1 MHTITVSHIESLK
14 SFGFLFLYFIS
25 LLFLERTR
33 KCKLKKAKKNIKVTH
48 FLIKSFT
55 VKERY
60 AFHKQHTS
68 DGSGFLVKAWRQVSS
83 CNHKKQL
90 INKGISMENLHGY
103 DRILIISQTFR
114 RYLSHL
120 LIFCS
125 SELRYKL
132 KKVISFSADG

>member
-1 MHTITVSHIESLK
+1 MRFTNSTQAMAPVSSLK
-14 SFGFLFLYFIS
+14 PGD
-25 LLFLERTR
+25 
-33 KCKLKKAKKNIKVTH
+33 KLVHVIIKN
-48 FLIKSFT
+48 
-55 VKERY
+55 E
-60 AFHKQHTS
+60 
-68 DGSGFLVKAWRQVSS
+68 
-83 CNHKKQL
+83 L